1 MKKDVVWS
9 SYFEDE
15 ERFADFVNC
24 FGCDGGL
31 DLYGLLDFTDLP
43 DALKNKVQNYSVNLI
58 EIRKLSDEQL
68 SELKTDLKQ
77 VLSFIKCSE
86 NKDALYRLIKSDAAY
101 QTIDQEAFQVM
112 SNYTHAD
119 QLIKQTEEHEE
130 GERYNMCKA
139 IDDLIEDGRMEGRM
153 EGERMGRTAAR
164 VELIEK
170 MLGKGKSAE
179 DIGDLCDLELE
190 EVQQVA
196 EGMLSSR

>member
-1 MKKDVVWS
+1 M
-9 SYFEDE
+9 
-15 ERFADFVNC
+15 N
-24 FGCDGGL
+24 
-31 DLYGLLDFTDLP
+31 
-43 DALKNKVQNYSVNLI
+43 
-58 EIRKLSDEQL
+58 
-68 SELKTDLKQ
+68 
-77 VLSFIKCSE
+77 KCSE

-153 EGERMGRTAAR
+153 EGR

-179 DIGDLCDLELE
+179 DIADLCDLELE

-196 EGMLSSR
+196 EGMLLSR

>member
-9 SYFEDE
+9 SHFEDE

-153 EGERMGRTAAR
+153 EGR

-179 DIGDLCDLELE
+179 DIADLCDLELE

-196 EGMLSSR
+196 EGMLLSR